1 MEKKIWNHRE
11 LMEEACER
19 ADKELRDMFP
29 NTEVTLEDG
38 DGTLYYKEYYQ
49 DIFNGLYDD
58 IEAKLPEVLSKE
70 ENNWIEYEDGEED
83 IHYRIVDKNSYLI
96 SNGVSLYRIDVDRL
110 TLEEVETCLK
120 YNNIELYY
128 EKNYLCPFE
137 IAIYKFIYLLSLED
151 DSRV

>member
-1 MEKKIWNHRE
+1 MEKKIWNYSE
-11 LMEEACER
+11 LMEGACER

-29 NTEVTLEDG
+29 NTEVTY
-38 DGTLYYKEYYQ
+38 GTLYYKKEYYQ
-49 DIFNGLYDD
+49 DIFKGLYDD
-58 IEAKLPEVLSKE
+58 IKAKLPEVLSKE
-70 ENNWIEYEDGEED
+70 ENNWIEYEDGED
-83 IHYRIVDKNSYLI
+83 NIHYRIVDKNSYLI

-128 EKNYLCPFE
+128 EENYLCPFE